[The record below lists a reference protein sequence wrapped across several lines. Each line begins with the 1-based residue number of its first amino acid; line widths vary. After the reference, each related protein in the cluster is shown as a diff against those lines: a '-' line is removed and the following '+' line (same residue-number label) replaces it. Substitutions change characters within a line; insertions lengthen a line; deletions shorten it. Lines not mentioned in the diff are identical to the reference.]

1 MPSNAIY
8 IIGFIV
14 VVAGLSYAAYLA
26 GVPAEWILAGV
37 IVLTGMGL
45 LKVAKRGRS
54 TKPFDAS

>member
-14 VVAGLSYAAYLA
+14 VIAGLAYAASLA
-26 GVPAEWILAGV
+26 GVPTQWIVAGV
-37 IVLTGMGL
+37 VVLAGMGL

-54 TKPFDAS
+54 TKPFDTN